1 MFRLGCTVLP
11 MSCRRIRPAIGLA
24 LASALATVVLTPGVS
39 RADDSATLTVVGTSD
54 VSDSNLMAAVL
65 KPGFEAAYPGITLNY
80 VPQGTG
86 AAITTAE
93 SGAASALLVH
103 AASLEN
109 QFVANGYSEE
119 QYGRAVFYG
128 DYVLLGPAADP
139 AGVLNGS
146 DPSSDVVTAFE
157 KIAAAGD
164 AGKANF
170 VSRGGTPGT
179 TVEEHAIWK
188 LTTGVP
194 TCTVSD
200 ANGGGV
206 SPSTTSG
213 ACPSSISYPNW
224 YHATGLAQAANIE
237 NADVCNYDG
246 GNCYTLTDRGTFQY
260 LMSTNA
266 ISKLQI
272 VARNNSASAPGGST
286 LLVNSFHAYAINPTK
301 FANDPNVHINL
312 TGAEDFLNWVTS
324 PAAQEAVARFEADQ
338 PEGAPFLPDAAPVV
352 TLAHKAP
359 RHVTAGDAVN
369 VKGQLT
375 NVVPGTPPL
384 AGVQVSLATKPGDPS
399 SVVDTTTTS
408 ARGHFSLH
416 YRPRSAARLVVTTP
430 QISQIEVTFPAPNP
444 PFGDILVPTSAAA
457 GRFALTSSVSLD
469 HVTAHNGSVE
479 LKGRLDPTVTG
490 DKATLKVYADPATG
504 TTPRAHSLIA
514 TRSLAPGAR
523 KYDVHVHLTR
533 GKKWAVRVAYVNPG
547 VVTGGESNTRKLV
560 V

>member
-1 MFRLGCTVLP
+1 
-11 MSCRRIRPAIGLA
+11 MSPGRIRPALGLA
-24 LASALATVVLTPGVS
+24 LASAIAAVVLTPGAA
-39 RADDSATLTVVGTSD
+39 RADDSSTLTIVGTSD
-54 VSDSNLMAAVL
+54 VSDSNLVAAVL

-93 SGAASALLVH
+93 SGAASALIVH

-146 DPSSDVVTAFE
+146 DPSNDVATAFE
-157 KIAAAGD
+157 KIAAAGA

-188 LTTGVP
+188 LTTGVS

-213 ACPSSISYPNW
+213 ACPSTITYPSW
-224 YHATGLAQAANIE
+224 YHATGLNQAPNIE
-237 NADVCNYDG
+237 NADVCNYSG
-246 GNCYTLTDRGTFQY
+246 GSCYTLTDRGTFQY
-260 LMSTNA
+260 LVSTKA
-266 ISKLQI
+266 ISNLEI
-272 VARNNSASAPGGST
+272 VARNNSASARGGRT
-286 LLVNSFHAYAINPTK
+286 LLVNSFHAYAISPAK

-324 PAAQEAVARFEADQ
+324 PAAQAQVAAFEADQ

-352 TLAHKAP
+352 TLAHQAP
-359 RHVTAGDAVN
+359 KHVAVGDPVT
-369 VKGQLT
+369 VKGQLK
-375 NVVPGTPPL
+375 NIVPGTPPL
-384 AGVQVSLATKPGDPS
+384 AGVEVSLATKAADPAA
-399 SVVDTTTTS
+399 VVDTTTTS
-408 ARGHFSLH
+408 AKGHFRLR
-416 YRPRSAARLVVTTP
+416 YRPTSAARLVVTTP

-444 PFGDILVPTSAAA
+444 PFGDILMPTSAAV
-457 GRFALTSSVSLD
+457 GKFALASAVTLERPTS
-469 HVTAHNGSVE
+469 HGGSVE
-479 LKGRLDPTVTG
+479 LQGTLDPKVAG
-490 DKATLKVYADPATG
+490 NKASLKIYANPATG
-504 TTPRAHSLIA
+504 KTPRAHTLVA
-514 TRSLAPGAR
+514 TRSLSPGAKR
-523 KYDVHVHLTR
+523 YDVHVHLAT

-547 VVTGGESNTRKLV
+547 VVTSGESNTRTLV